1 MKTLN
6 LVQGSPEWHAHR
18 DTHDNASEAPAMM
31 NCSPYES
38 RAELIKRRATGIKPE
53 VSDAQQG
60 RFNDGHRFEAL
71 CRPLAEEIIGQ
82 RLYPVTG
89 SEDEGRLSA
98 SFDGLTMDE
107 SIGYEHKTLNA
118 QLRQVMVDGATGA
131 DLPLMYRVQ
140 MEQQCMVSGAA
151 TILFMASK
159 WQNDALVEKRH
170 VWYETDPALA
180 ELIRASWA
188 QLEKDVAAYVP
199 ARPAADATPTAKLRE
214 ELPALIVNVTGEVTE
229 SNLADF
235 KAEVMQRI
243 EDIPSTLETD
253 QQFVDGDADAKW
265 LRDVAVLMRAAVT
278 RVRSGIT
285 SVNTVLTTLE
295 QLETLADA
303 KAKALENKVKSEKQS
318 RKDSIIIKARADF
331 AAHVA
336 GLNNE
341 LAPLRIALIQPDFDA
356 AAKGLKTLVSVQ
368 AKVDAAMAAGK
379 IAADGQAKDVRTK
392 VAWLGTAAAGYE
404 TLFADLQ
411 QLVAK
416 PMEDFQLAVTT
427 RVDQQKA
434 ADAAKEEQRLV
445 ESIWHNAR
453 RIEGPQVAYIEKAI
467 SFFEVGA
474 RDFVNDARPA
484 VTKAIADARAEMT
497 GKLEAA
503 KAAAAEDAQRQAT
516 ATATTQ
522 VEADAPAV
530 AAAPEPVAE
539 QARPVVAT
547 FTRRAAPAAA
557 PAPAPMTPATLRI
570 GDINE
575 RLGVLSIT
583 AAGLRTLGFEPEPGK
598 GAHGLYHERDWPLM
612 LASMVQH
619 LESLQAQAAA

>member
-18 DTHDNASEAPAMM
+18 ATHYNASEAPAMM
-31 NCSPYES
+31 NCSPYET
-38 RAELIKRRATGIKPE
+38 RADLIKRLATGIKPE
-53 VSDAQQG
+53 VSDAQQE

-71 CRPLAEEIIGQ
+71 CRPFAEELIGKK
-82 RLYPVTG
+82 LYPVTG
-89 SEDEGRLSA
+89 SEDNGKLSA
-98 SFDGLTMDE
+98 SFDGLPLDE
-107 SIGYEHKTLNA
+107 SIPYEHKTLNN
-118 QLRQVMVDGATGA
+118 QLRQVMVEGATGA
-131 DLPLMYRVQ
+131 DLPLLYRVQ

-151 TILFMASK
+151 TVLFMASK
-159 WQNDALVEKRH
+159 WQNQALVEKRH

-180 ELIRASWA
+180 EQIRAGWA

-199 ARPAADATPTAKLRE
+199 AKPAAEVTPTARLRD

-243 EDIPSTLETD
+243 EEIPSTLETD
-253 QQFVDGDADAKW
+253 QQFVDGDADARW
-265 LRDVAVLMRAAVT
+265 LRDVAVLMRAAVG

-295 QLETLADA
+295 QLEKLADT
-303 KAKALENKVKSEKQS
+303 KANDLEKKVKAEKQS
-318 RKDSIIIKARADF
+318 RKDAILVKARADF

-341 LAPLRIALIQPDFDA
+341 LAPLRVAAVHPDFDA

-379 IAADGQAKDVRTK
+379 IAADSLAKDIRAK
-392 VAWLGTAAAGYE
+392 VTWHKKAAAGHE
-404 TLFADLQ
+404 LLFPDLQ

-427 RVDQQKA
+427 RVDQHKA
-434 ADAAKEEQRLV
+434 AEAAKEEQTQV
-445 ESIWHNAR
+445 DGIWRSAR
-453 RIEGPQVAYIEKAI
+453 RVDGQGVADIENAI
-467 SFFEVGA
+467 SHFETVA
-474 RDFVNDARPA
+474 ADFADDQRAG
-484 VTKAIADARAEMT
+484 VTKAIADARAELAR
-497 GKLEAA
+497 KLEQA
-503 KAAAAEDAQRQAT
+503 KAAAAEEAQQQAQ
-516 ATATTQ
+516 AGAQ
-522 VEADAPAV
+522 APV
-530 AAAPEPVAE
+530 AEPLAAAGAAPEP
-539 QARPVVAT
+539 RRVVTT
-547 FTRRAAPAAA
+547 FARRAAPSAE
-557 PAPAPMTPATLRI
+557 PTPAPMTPATLRI

-575 RLGVLSIT
+575 RLGLLSIT
-583 AAGLRTLGFEPEPGK
+583 AAGLRTLGFEPAPGK

-612 LASMVQH
+612 LASLVQH

>member
-38 RAELIKRRATGIKPE
+38 RAELIKRLATGIKPE
-53 VSDAQQG
+53 ISDAQQS

-71 CRPLAEEIIGQ
+71 CRPFAEEIIGQ
-82 RLYPVTG
+82 PLYPVTG
-89 SEDEGRLSA
+89 SEDDGRLSA

-118 QLRQVMVDGATGA
+118 QLRQVMVEGATGA

-159 WQNDALVEKRH
+159 WQNEALVEKRH

-180 ELIRASWA
+180 EQIRAGWA
-188 QLEKDVAAYVP
+188 QLHKDVAAYVP
-199 ARPAADATPTAKLRE
+199 TKPAADVTPTAKLRE
-214 ELPALIVNVTGEVTE
+214 ELPALIVNVTGKVTE

-243 EDIPSTLETD
+243 EAIPSVLETD

-265 LRDVAVLMRAAVT
+265 LRDVAVLMRAAIG

-295 QLETLADA
+295 QLEELADA
-303 KAKALENKVKSEKQS
+303 KALALEKKVKSEKQT
-318 RKDSIIIKARADF
+318 RKDNILIKARADF
-331 AAHVA
+331 AAHVT

-341 LAPLRIALIQPDFDA
+341 LAPLRINPPQPDFDA
-356 AAKGLKTLVSVQ
+356 AARGLKTLVSVQ

-379 IAADGQAKDVRTK
+379 IAADGQAKDVRAK
-392 VAWLGTAAAGYE
+392 AAWHKTAAAGHE
-404 TLFADLQ
+404 ILFPDLQ

-416 PMEDFQLAVTT
+416 PMEDFQLAVAT
-427 RVDQQKA
+427 RVDQHKA
-434 ADAAKEEQRLV
+434 AEAAKEEAQR
-445 ESIWHNAR
+445 AR
-453 RIEGPQVAYIEKAI
+453 IAEEERIKA
-467 SFFEVGA
+467 
-474 RDFVNDARPA
+474 
-484 VTKAIADARAEMT
+484 
-497 GKLEAA
+497 EA
-503 KAAAAEDAQRQAT
+503 KVREEAAAAAPA
-516 ATATTQ
+516 
-522 VEADAPAV
+522 ADADPVPAP
-530 AAAPEPVAE
+530 AAEPEPTP
-539 QARPVVAT
+539 RPVVT
-547 FTRRAAPAAA
+547 SFVRRAAPAPTPVA
-557 PAPAPMTPATLRI
+557 APMTPPTLRI

-575 RLGVLSIT
+575 RLGVFTTT
-583 AAGLRTLGFEPEPGK
+583 AADLRTLGFEPAGTK